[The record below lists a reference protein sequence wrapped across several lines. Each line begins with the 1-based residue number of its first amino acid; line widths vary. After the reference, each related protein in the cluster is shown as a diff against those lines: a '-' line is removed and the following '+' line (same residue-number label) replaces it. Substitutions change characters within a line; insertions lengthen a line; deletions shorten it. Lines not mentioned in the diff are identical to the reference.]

1 MTRSLHVKAQIGL
14 TFAWLCACS
23 LASLRV
29 YRLSAEPSALVRL
42 RLPFIFIDQIITITL
57 S

>member
-14 TFAWLCACS
+14 TFAWLRTCS